1 MKANIMRAVADSC
14 AECMALRWPMKRT
27 AMADAAHCDDRC
39 STLRQTT
46 LDFRLKTEA
55 DQPKL
60 LRTLDKRPRAG
71 GGKNRAVRVSTE
83 RMPPRKRLAA
93 GGEKGRIRAEAVSLF
108 QKVSKSAGRALFILS
123 LFRPPVLTSRRKNL
137 PLHS

>member
-1 MKANIMRAVADSC
+1 MRANIMRAVADSC
-14 AECMALRWPMKRT
+14 AECTALRWPMQRT

-60 LRTLDKRPRAG
+60 LRTLDKRPKAG
-71 GGKNRAVRVSTE
+71 GGKKRAFRVSTE

-93 GGEKGRIRAEAVSLF
+93 GGEKEQFHAEAVNLF
-108 QKVSKSAGRALFILS
+108 QKANKSAGRALFILS
-123 LFRPPVLTSRRKNL
+123 LFCPPVLPSRRKNL